1 MIFDLLNDLNQDCNF
16 TDKIKESKYIEGNG
30 ITDTTGVADT
40 SGVADEYTNHDQV
53 KTNTYHTPT
62 NHTPTNHNTTN
73 NTVKQFYYPTFIKCI
88 VSEFDPMYSSLDDQ
102 EKKLYLSKKIMD
114 ICSKIDEDDNSF
126 KNYQFHKTM
135 KSHSVQ
141 QGLQL
146 FDKRI
151 NHVSSIYYLNEYY
164 KRHFVIVHQN
174 VAYHTCIK
182 NYPKIYLSFENH
194 KIKVVNDKEY
204 PNQDLKTLFSKTKLI
219 DDVKRDIKG
228 IYNLHLDAI
237 GKYKIDDLK
246 KIATECNIDLK
257 ISGKGKTEGKNKTKG
272 ILYDEINMYK
282 LDL

>member
-40 SGVADEYTNHDQV
+40 GCVVDESTNP
-53 KTNTYHTPT
+53 NPT
-62 NHTPTNHNTTN
+62 HTNHNPTN

-151 NHVSSIYYLNEYY
+151 NHVSSIYYLNEFY

-182 NYPKIYLSFENH
+182 NYPKIYLSFDNH

-204 PNQDLKTLFSKTKLI
+204 PEMNLKTLFEKTKLI

-257 ISGKGKTEGKNKTKG
+257 NNGKGKNKS

-282 LDL
+282 LDH

>member
-16 TDKIKESKYIEGNG
+16 TDKIKESKYIEGHG
-30 ITDTTGVADT
+30 AITADT
-40 SGVADEYTNHDQV
+40 S
-53 KTNTYHTPT
+53 
-62 NHTPTNHNTTN
+62 NTTN
-73 NTVKQFYYPTFIKCI
+73 DQVITTPPNNNHIAKQFYYPTFIKCI

-151 NHVSSIYYLNEYY
+151 NHVSSIYYLNEFY

-204 PNQDLKTLFSKTKLI
+204 PEMNLKILFEKTKLI

-246 KIATECNIDLK
+246 KIAIECNIDLK
-257 ISGKGKTEGKNKTKG
+257 NNGKGKNKS

-282 LDL
+282 LDH